1 MRYVCRRYCEQDL
14 HRFVVLFLFFGGGGV
29 LL

>member
-14 HRFVVLFLFFGGGGV
+14 LGFVVLVLFFGGGGV